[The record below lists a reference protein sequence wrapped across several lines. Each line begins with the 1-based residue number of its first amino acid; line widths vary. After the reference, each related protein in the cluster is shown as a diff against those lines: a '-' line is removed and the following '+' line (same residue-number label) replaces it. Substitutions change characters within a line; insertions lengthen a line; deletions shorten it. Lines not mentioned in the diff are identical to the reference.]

1 MRDKPWPLVQ
11 GRFSLKRGAGGLG
24 GGRGLVLALAAGVYV
39 LIDADDPL
47 LRLLRAQVVM
57 NVLHSFFFFFFPVD
71 MASCTTGEN
80 SQLVPRGGRRRDNM
94 KRGLNSRR
102 QDGCCTG
109 QSLFSLLCRICAW
122 QISQCSPSEKINS

>member
-1 MRDKPWPLVQ
+1 MATGSRTFFPVLNLIW
-11 GRFSLKRGAGGLG
+11 GGLG

-39 LIDADDPL
+39 LVDTDDPL
-47 LRLLRAQVVM
+47 LRLLRAQVVL
-57 NVLHSFFFFFFPVD
+57 NVLHSFLFFSVD

-94 KRGLNSRR
+94 KRGLNTRR

-122 QISQCSPSEKINS
+122 